1 MSAHF
6 ITQRSTGLLKQ
17 VYTSITQR
25 NLYFFSCATLLKKVE
40 LRKITGVRTYL
51 EDVCKTHFVPLCS
64 LIASVWCEGTLEL

>member
-51 EDVCKTHFVPLCS
+51 EDVCKIISNSLC
-64 LIASVWCEGTLEL
+64 ATLLSNS